1 MVLRG
6 IVVSGHRNFSKHLR
20 SIPHLLEAYEN
31 KIGMRLFHGTLN
43 IKLDVEYSIPQN
55 VLRLEKEEYGGDV
68 SVSIVPCVVF
78 GRRAFILRTDR
89 IESGVGIHPKNIVE
103 IVSDIKF
110 RERYLLKDGDI
121 VEVVVGD

>member
-1 MVLRG
+1 
-6 IVVSGHRNFSKHLR
+6 
-20 SIPHLLEAYEN
+20 
-31 KIGMRLFHGTLN
+31 MRLFHGTLN